1 MNGTVQ
7 LLAAAAE
14 HHLMRGLRLFTL
26 AVGRTPDEH
35 TLRLLAQLGGGA
47 MERLDPTRKSQ
58 WQAALQRQVN
68 RCYQPA
74 LTALT
79 VQWRLYEDDRGRIG
93 GDDEAVFALC
103 SCAALAYTSIVYGTH
118 GFCCLA
124 C

>member
-1 MNGTVQ
+1 
-7 LLAAAAE
+7 
-14 HHLMRGLRLFTL
+14 MRGLRLFTL

-35 TLRLLAQLGGGA
+35 TLRLLAQLGGGV
-47 MERLDPTRKSQ
+47 MERLEQTRKSQ

-74 LTALT
+74 LTALA
-79 VQWRLYEDDRGRIG
+79 VQWRLYEDERGRIG

-103 SCAALAYTSIVYGTH
+103 TCAALVSTCIEDGTH